1 MSLPV
6 SKRREIEIWV
16 HQDLREESWT
26 EKYFFE
32 WVLIGLKKK
41 TDGVNDISHVK

>member
-16 HQDLREESWT
+16 HQDLREERQR
-26 EKYFFE
+26 YIFFE
-32 WVLIGLKKK
+32 LVLIGVKMK
-41 TDGVNDISHVK
+41 TNGVNDICSVK